1 MLALP
6 TDRGHS
12 GSTDENAVAGRL
24 KLVAASLPQTDVLD
38 RGRQRFGLVL
48 LAVGRDL
55 CGIAL
60 KAVVVQNVAIGGRIV
75 ITAHP
80 KADKIPLLWTV
91 SEPTATSDL
100 IHIHADLS
108 YTWLRSGR
116 QQSRC
121 YEKNI
126 PPHGFSPGGKNLTAG
141 QSHSARRSSRLI
153 AGGTGTTI
161 LTLRYFSRVQA
172 HPQLCCGSDN

>member
-1 MLALP
+1 MSAMSGGFNCSWPTPALGQKRTFDVPMDMSALLRERTCAVQLAMSAKGQERTL
-6 TDRGHS
+6 RCERANS
-12 GSTDENAVAGRL
+12 GRL

-60 KAVVVQNVAIGGRIV
+60 KAVVVQDVAIGSRIV
-75 ITAHP
+75 ITTHP

-121 YEKNI
+121 Y
-126 PPHGFSPGGKNLTAG
+126 
-141 QSHSARRSSRLI
+141 
-153 AGGTGTTI
+153 
-161 LTLRYFSRVQA
+161 
-172 HPQLCCGSDN
+172 

>member
-1 MLALP
+1 MPQMVMSALHSKANMCVATSNVGYGPREDIRCAFGRFVGRRLAS
-6 TDRGHS
+6 R
-12 GSTDENAVAGRL
+12 
-24 KLVAASLPQTDVLD
+24 PQTDVLD

-91 SEPTATSDL
+91 SEPTAASDL

-121 YEKNI
+121 Y
-126 PPHGFSPGGKNLTAG
+126 
-141 QSHSARRSSRLI
+141 
-153 AGGTGTTI
+153 
-161 LTLRYFSRVQA
+161 
-172 HPQLCCGSDN
+172 